1 MSSTRYVFTPAY
13 TRYMRNHDYVR
24 NNPENHLPQ
33 RICAGLSS
41 TEAQMEQYAMACKA
55 YDQWK
60 LEGGHMK
67 LYCPAIVEID
77 GFLQLLPDRTYHD
90 PRLPNE
96 ATVTAFFDYD
106 RVHNGTTNNP
116 VNEFNFDSY
125 TLMSRFEWE
134 PAQEVKM
141 VETKQSEIMNE
152 FLWNQSFV
160 RISVDA
166 LRGKPELQQE
176 IGQTTTNLLEGIT
189 TQNFADGTGRQI
201 YEMVGR
207 VRAVIKEA
215 VEAGGEGGEGGEGD
229 EGGEGGEGDE
239 GGEGGEE
246 DAL

>member
-1 MSSTRYVFTPAY
+1 MQ
-13 TRYMRNHDYVR
+13 NHDYVR
-24 NNPENHLPQ
+24 NNPEEHLPP
-33 RICAGLSS
+33 RIRAGLSS
-41 TEAQMEQYAMACKA
+41 TQAHWDQYAMACKA

-60 LEGGHMK
+60 RDGGHMK

-77 GFLQLLPDRTYHD
+77 GFLQLVGDRTYHD
-90 PRLPNE
+90 E

-125 TLMSRFEWE
+125 ALMSRFDWE
-134 PAQEVKM
+134 PAQEVNM

-152 FLWNQSFV
+152 FLSNQSFV

-176 IGQTTTNLLEGIT
+176 IAQTTTNLYEGIT
-189 TQNFADGTGRQI
+189 SQNFADDTGRQI
-201 YEMVGR
+201 YEMVGK

-215 VEAGGEGGEGGEGD
+215 VEADGGHWP
-229 EGGEGGEGDE
+229 
-239 GGEGGEE
+239 
-246 DAL
+246 